1 MSKTKTTIQVSNQ
14 YIVVTN
20 TFPDGSS
27 SKRQIEIRPGV
38 EIPLEGFE
46 DFLIESKY
54 EARYA
59 SAMFL
64 PRTGII
70 RE

>member
-1 MSKTKTTIQVSNQ
+1 MKTKTTIQVSNKM
-14 YIVVTN
+14 IIVTN
-20 TFPDGSS
+20 TFPDGSTQQRS
-27 SKRQIEIRPGV
+27 IEIRPGV
-38 EIPLEGFE
+38 EIPLEAFE
-46 DFLIESKY
+46 EWLVDSKY

-70 RE
+70 KE

>member
-14 YIVVTN
+14 YIIVTN
-20 TFPDGSS
+20 TFPDGSKNQRS
-27 SKRQIEIRPGV
+27 IEIRPGV
-38 EIPLEGFE
+38 AIPLEGFE
-46 DFLIESKY
+46 DWLVDSKY
-54 EARYA
+54 ESRYA

>member
-1 MSKTKTTIQVSNQ
+1 MKTKTTIQVSNQ
-14 YIVVTN
+14 YIIVTN
-20 TFPDGSS
+20 KYPDGST

-46 DFLIESKY
+46 DWLVDIKY

-64 PRTGII
+64 PQTGII
-70 RE
+70 KE